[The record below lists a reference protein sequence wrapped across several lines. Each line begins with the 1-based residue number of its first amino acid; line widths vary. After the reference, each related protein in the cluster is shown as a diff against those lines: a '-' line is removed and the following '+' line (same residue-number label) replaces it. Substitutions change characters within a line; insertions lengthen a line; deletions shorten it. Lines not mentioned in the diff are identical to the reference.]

1 MCKNRKAGDID
12 LGALMPHEVNEW
24 KSQGADKIYSEETIF
39 DYINGAGEIYRAYN
53 YKKLQAR
60 NFTREGYPQIIVD
73 LFDMGEAKNAFGIF
87 THNLEGEKVGIG
99 QDSLYSGGL
108 LQIWKGRYFVSLFAE
123 EETNESKAAVL
134 AMGKKIAS
142 SINEDGQLPSI
153 IELLPEENLKKN
165 SIRYFYNHLI
175 LNYHFFLADDNI
187 LNLAEN
193 TDAVLGTYQTEDGKH
208 WLLLVNYPN
217 KENAVKAYNNF
228 LNVYMPEALE
238 EGILQTENAKWTAV
252 KIKQILLT
260 IVFDAPSKG
269 AAEEML
275 LAVHN

>member
-1 MCKNRKAGDID
+1 MCKNRKAENID
-12 LGALMPHEVNEW
+12 LGALMPHEVNKW
-24 KSQGADKIYSEETIF
+24 KSQGEDKVYTEEMIF
-39 DYINGAGEIYRAYN
+39 DYIDGAGEIYRAYN

-60 NFTREGYPQIIVD
+60 NFIREGYPQIIAD

-99 QDSLYSGGL
+99 QGSLYSGGL

-134 AMGKKIAS
+134 AMGKKVAS
-142 SINEDGQLPSI
+142 SINEDGKLPGI
-153 IELLPEENLKKN
+153 IELLPEENLEKN

-187 LNLAEN
+187 LNLTEN
-193 TDAVLGTYQTEDGKH
+193 TDAALGTYQAEEGKY
-208 WLLLVNYPN
+208 WLILVNYPN
-217 KENAVKAYNNF
+217 KENAVKAYKNF

-252 KIKQILLT
+252 KGKQRLLT

-275 LAVHN
+275 LAVHK

>member
-1 MCKNRKAGDID
+1 MCKNRNAGDID
-12 LGALMPHEVNEW
+12 LGTLMPHEVNEW
-24 KSQGADKIYSEETIF
+24 KSQGADKIYTEETIF

-60 NFTREGYPQIIVD
+60 NFTREGHPQIIID

-99 QDSLYSGGL
+99 QDSLYNGGL

-134 AMGKKIAS
+134 AMGKKVAS

-153 IELLPEENLKKN
+153 IALLPEENLKKN

-193 TDAVLGTYQTEDGKH
+193 TDAVPGTYQTENGKH

>member
-24 KSQGADKIYSEETIF
+24 KSQGADKIYTEETIF

-99 QDSLYSGGL
+99 QGSLYSGGL

-134 AMGKKIAS
+134 AMGKKVAS

-187 LNLAEN
+187 LNLTEN
-193 TDAVLGTYQTEDGKH
+193 TDAALGTYQTENGKH

-252 KIKQILLT
+252 KIKQSLLT
-260 IVFDAPSKG
+260 LVFDAPSKG
-269 AAEEML
+269 AAKKML
-275 LAVHN
+275 LAVHK